1 MRSTNAAKVA
11 YLLLALSGLI
21 GILWLN
27 RTLLANLNMYIM
39 FAIDIG
45 LLFVV
50 RYGAYRLAEGLRLSV
65 LRKKG
70 RDK

>member
-39 FAIDIG
+39 FATDIG